1 MTQTQFKDF
10 ESAMKRLEE
19 IVKILESG
27 ELPLATLLE
36 MYEEGVK
43 LQNFCQEK
51 LDEAERKVEILVRRS
66 EGALEREP
74 FSGDTQK

>member
-1 MTQTQFKDF
+1 MTQTRYKDF

-19 IVKILESG
+19 IVKILERG
-27 ELPLATLLE
+27 ELPLASLLE

-51 LDEAERKVEILVRRS
+51 LDEAERKVEILVRKS

-74 FSGDTQK
+74 FPGDTQQ

>member
-1 MTQTQFKDF
+1 MNRYKDF
-10 ESAMKRLEE
+10 ESAIKRLEE

-27 ELPLATLLE
+27 ELPLASLLE

-51 LDEAERKVEILVRRS
+51 LDEAERKVEILVRKS

-74 FSGDTQK
+74 FSGETQE

>member
-1 MTQTQFKDF
+1 MTRHKDF
-10 ESAMKRLEE
+10 ESAIKRLEE

-27 ELPLATLLE
+27 ELPLASLLE

-51 LDEAERKVEILVRRS
+51 LDEAERKVEILVRKS

-74 FSGDTQK
+74 FSGETQE

>member
-1 MTQTQFKDF
+1 MTQYQDF

-27 ELPLATLLE
+27 ELPLASLLE

-51 LDEAERKVEILVRRS
+51 LDEAERKVEILVRKS
-66 EGALEREP
+66 EGDLKRKP
-74 FSGDTQK
+74 FSGETQE

>member
-1 MTQTQFKDF
+1 MTQTHYKDF

-19 IVKILESG
+19 IVKILERG
-27 ELPLATLLE
+27 ELPLASLLE

-51 LDEAERKVEILVRRS
+51 LDEAERKVEILVRKS
-66 EGALEREP
+66 EGALERKP
-74 FSGDTQK
+74 FSGDKQE

>member
-1 MTQTQFKDF
+1 MTRYKDF

-19 IVKILESG
+19 IVKILENG

-51 LDEAERKVEILVRRS
+51 LDEAERKVEILVRKS

-74 FSGDTQK
+74 FSGDTQP

>member
-1 MTQTQFKDF
+1 MTQYKDF

-51 LDEAERKVEILVRRS
+51 LDEAERKVEILIRKS

-74 FSGDTQK
+74 FSGDTQP

>member
-1 MTQTQFKDF
+1 MTQYKDF

-27 ELPLATLLE
+27 ELPLASLLE

-51 LDEAERKVEILVRRS
+51 LDEAERKVEILVRKS

-74 FSGDTQK
+74 FSGDTQP

>member
-1 MTQTQFKDF
+1 MTRYKDF

-19 IVKILESG
+19 IVKILEKG
-27 ELPLATLLE
+27 ELPLASLLE

-51 LDEAERKVEILVRRS
+51 LDEAERKVEVLVRKN

-74 FSGDTQK
+74 FSGDTQ

>member
-1 MTQTQFKDF
+1 MNRYKDF
-10 ESAMKRLEE
+10 ESAIKRLEE

-27 ELPLATLLE
+27 ELPLASLLE

-51 LDEAERKVEILVRRS
+51 LDEAERKVEILVRKS
-66 EGALEREP
+66 EGALKREP
-74 FSGDTQK
+74 FSGETQE

>member
-1 MTQTQFKDF
+1 MTQYKDF

-27 ELPLATLLE
+27 ELPLASLLE

-51 LDEAERKVEILVRRS
+51 LDEAERKVEILVRKS
-66 EGALEREP
+66 EGTLEREP
-74 FSGDTQK
+74 FSGGTQE

>member
-1 MTQTQFKDF
+1 MTQHQDF

-27 ELPLATLLE
+27 ELPLASLLE

-51 LDEAERKVEILVRRS
+51 LDEAERKVEILVRKS
-66 EGALEREP
+66 ERDLERKP
-74 FSGDTQK
+74 FSGETQE